1 VHISVAEPAG
11 AIVTCSPL
19 CECACVCV
27 RTCARSC
34 AALLRSL
41 PMPAPHTPCGSRSS
55 PRHRVLKW
63 PCPTGS
69 MQRARRLRQR
79 GASAQLCELNPVLDS
94 SGGSPGRF
102 QAKRL
107 FLLDPVS
114 LSDLCSHASAA
125 RTEKEAR
132 QATLVVGTR
141 TQQHARGAAQP
152 CACQLPYTVE
162 DDVQRMPAARDT
174 PRAPAACKM
183 RTS

>member
-1 VHISVAEPAG
+1 MHISVAEPAG
-11 AIVTCSPL
+11 AGVACSPL
-19 CECACVCV
+19 CECACVCAYM
-27 RTCARSC
+27 RTIVCGTPQVVAHASTAHTMRPPILTS
-34 AALLRSL
+34 APRINVS
-41 PMPAPHTPCGSRSS
+41 MPYWLHATRTS
-55 PRHRVLKW
+55 P
-63 PCPTGS
+63 T
-69 MQRARRLRQR
+69 ATRR
-79 GASAQLCELNPVLDS
+79 SAQPCELNPVLDS

-107 FLLDPVS
+107 FLVDPAT

-132 QATLVVGTR
+132 QATFVVVTR

-174 PRAPAACKM
+174 PRAPSACKM